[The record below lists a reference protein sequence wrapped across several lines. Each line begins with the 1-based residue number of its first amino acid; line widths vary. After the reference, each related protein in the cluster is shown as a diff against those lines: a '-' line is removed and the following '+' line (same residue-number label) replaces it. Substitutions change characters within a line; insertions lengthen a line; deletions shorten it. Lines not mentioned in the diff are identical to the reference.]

1 MQLEILVN
9 QFYDLKLLR
18 SLNYLVFGESNY
30 CFEFLL
36 PSISGVFLILSLTS
50 KIASCERLKIFR

>member
-18 SLNYLVFGESNY
+18 SLNYLGFGESNY

-36 PSISGVFLILSLTS
+36 PSISGVFMILSLTS
-50 KIASCERLKIFR
+50 KIASW